1 MAEANDQLQQALAQ
15 INALQA
21 QVQQLQNNQGNAA
34 NIAAPPQLIMSP
46 WEGELNLNDKLGRGM
61 WAEGIKPLEKK
72 FSGYAKDLPQFLANI
87 KTRVD
92 KCRWRNELTFD
103 GKYLIE
109 RYGDISLQEVIDA
122 RNARNV
128 EVPGNL
134 QECRPKINATMM
146 FHFVYESLGTI
157 PQKKINTRLDSIQ
170 QDGPVLLKMV
180 LDDTFVASHASMFA
194 IKERFYHLNL
204 KKYKWNVIAMN
215 QDVREKQA
223 DLMATG
229 QGANEADLIITL
241 FRAYNTSTN
250 KEFQTEIMFWKHEW
264 NARTF
269 TTAEALMQRADAK
282 YTELREMGSWGK
294 RDADTQVVALPV
306 TTQTNQKKQQSNSS
320 SNKNEK
326 TNVPKWKYDRNLSSS
341 GTYERNNKQYHW
353 CEGPGHGGVGMW
365 TIHESG
371 TCTANKGGNGNAKNT
386 TSSTIDE
393 KALTASLKAKGL
405 SEDEID
411 SKVQAIM
418 AVLSS

>member
-109 RYGDISLQEVIDA
+109 RYGDISLQEVIDE

-194 IKERFYHLNL
+194 NKERFYHLNL

-223 DLMATG
+223 DLMAT
-229 QGANEADLIITL
+229 ANDFVWL
-241 FRAYNTSTN
+241 
-250 KEFQTEIMFWKHEW
+250 
-264 NARTF
+264 
-269 TTAEALMQRADAK
+269 
-282 YTELREMGSWGK
+282 
-294 RDADTQVVALPV
+294 V
-306 TTQTNQKKQQSNSS
+306 
-320 SNKNEK
+320 
-326 TNVPKWKYDRNLSSS
+326 
-341 GTYERNNKQYHW
+341 
-353 CEGPGHGGVGMW
+353 
-365 TIHESG
+365 
-371 TCTANKGGNGNAKNT
+371 
-386 TSSTIDE
+386 
-393 KALTASLKAKGL
+393 
-405 SEDEID
+405 
-411 SKVQAIM
+411 
-418 AVLSS
+418 